1 MMEIPNFETFKELV
15 HKIEQDFDLQTRLE
29 RYKSMASELV
39 SAALA
44 EGLKNEEDA
53 SRALFVSD
61 FIITSSEVPAGS
73 TDEDRHKSV
82 IQTFISGI
90 NERGS
95 SSDKLMRVYYL
106 AYKLAIMIRRQDLFM
121 ANRGLARETGLLRL
135 MDTHVTPYL
144 GVCANILGN
153 ESCGWEL
160 GILSAA
166 LKREYPHS
174 EVQNFIDS
182 PKSTDRGALVPIVWQ
197 LLKSYAEKQSVE
209 VNETLVITN
218 IQKSSGILVLDSTKS
233 LMTGLWNC
241 VQPDFSSKADK
252 TALTPLTS
260 FLKRIDVERH
270 LIYLRGRI
278 LGTEENLFF
287 VRNPFVNSKPFLVLR
302 TTADEINVSELLTIL
317 QLRGLDYEGWL
328 RITAGK
334 EKTSKIPVSAQT
346 EEKGLLGRIKSIL
359 GLSKPKDRKMDTP
372 PPPISKKRLLASFLT
387 HAITVDAV
395 GDIKL
400 FNMFDVE
407 RESEYFVEGALESD
421 FERSKT
427 NFLVEKKLGD
437 PSRLATLL
445 DGLDEVLEKAA
456 NHFFGGEH
464 QILPEEILFTAKDQR
479 RHIITLA
486 GNVSEKRIVGTIA
499 STYVKDLTDWQ
510 SKKGEKLL
518 KRRTLLMRTNQL
530 LTARRNILEPFNKCL
545 ERVYGEDLDQSVAE
559 AYTLD
564 HSILRLE

>member
-1 MMEIPNFETFKELV
+1 MEIPNFEILKELV

-61 FIITSSEVPAGS
+61 FIITASEVPVGS

-135 MDTHVTPYL
+135 MDTYVTPYL
-144 GVCANILGN
+144 AVCADILG
-153 ESCGWEL
+153 EKTCGWEL

-166 LKREYPHS
+166 LKRAYPHS
-174 EVQNFIDS
+174 EVQNFINS

-197 LLKSYAEKQSVE
+197 LLKSYAEKQPVE

-252 TALTPLTS
+252 TALTPLS
-260 FLKRIDVERH
+260 NFLKKIDVERH

-287 VRNPFVNSKPFLVLR
+287 VRNPFVKSKSFLVLR

-328 RITAGK
+328 EIKADE
-334 EKTSKIPVSAQT
+334 EKTPKMPVSGQT
-346 EEKGLLGRIKSIL
+346 EEQGLMARIKSIL
-359 GLSKPKDRKMDTP
+359 GLNKPKGRKVAKSTP
-372 PPPISKKRLLASFLT
+372 VISKKRLLASFLA

-400 FNMFDVE
+400 FEMFDTF
-407 RESEYFVEGALESD
+407 RESDYIVGGALESD

-437 PSRLATLL
+437 PSKLSTLL

-464 QILPEEILFTAKDQR
+464 QIFPEEILFTTNDQR

-499 STYVKDLTDWQ
+499 STFAKDLTDWQ
-510 SKKGEKLL
+510 SKKEEKLL

-530 LTARRNILEPFNKCL
+530 LTARRNILEPFDKCL

-559 AYTLD
+559 AFTLD
-564 HSILRLE
+564 HAILRLE